1 MDEVRGKRVLVTGCS
16 GFVGTNL
23 VREFVCRG
31 SEVHG
36 LIRPGTDLWRIKDI
50 LPRLTLHSVDVT
62 NADEVKKTVRQ
73 VRPQIIFHLAAR
85 RVYGSDRHE
94 FEILNTNLLGTFHLL
109 EATGETDYDCFVY
122 LGSSTE
128 YGTKVEAMREDD
140 FLEPVTFFGVT
151 KAAATL
157 LCQQFARRSQLPL
170 IILRSFPIYGYWDSP
185 KRLISKAIGAALNN
199 SELPLTPP
207 GYRRDFIFIEDLMEA
222 CLLALKTRD
231 LSGEIIN
238 IASGKQT
245 ANEEVVDLIQEL
257 TSREIKVRVASCPPR
272 AHDKT
277 FWVGDIRKAKKLLGW
292 KPRHT
297 MRDGLEKTI
306 AWYRI
311 HKDEYDAFYAC
322 DR

>member
-1 MDEVRGKRVLVTGCS
+1 
-16 GFVGTNL
+16 
-23 VREFVCRG
+23 
-31 SEVHG
+31 
-36 LIRPGTDLWRIKDI
+36 
-50 LPRLTLHSVDVT
+50 
-62 NADEVKKTVRQ
+62 
-73 VRPQIIFHLAAR
+73 
-85 RVYGSDRHE
+85 
-94 FEILNTNLLGTFHLL
+94 
-109 EATGETDYDCFVY
+109 
-122 LGSSTE
+122 
-128 YGTKVEAMREDD
+128 
-140 FLEPVTFFGVT
+140 VTFFGVT